1 MGKEGSLG
9 YQMMKAL
16 QGVFRPG
23 HSSREDR
30 KHGRTQYIRG
40 IGTMRSMVADVFG
53 FGRWTHST
61 YPEVHLLGQVSPEIA
76 QAYLAELVRRDVSG
90 GRIGRVAATL
100 RKLDAACR
108 RTGVFAE
115 DAPQLLPL
123 AEKEGMTGFHSDP
136 RPVSYGEE
144 EADRIV
150 AYVKERDPQVGLLL
164 ELMQLAGLRVS
175 EAAFLRNTDIDP
187 EAMTITLKGAVNHTK
202 GGRPRQITIARG
214 KRPILV
220 ALMELGSRH
229 PDGHVFTSR
238 RSLASRARAWVRKA
252 CEASGIEP
260 LGTHGLR
267 KTFATQEFCE
277 MMGAGIGE
285 KASVRMVARQ
295 LGHNRTSVVK
305 QSYLSPEVRSSA
317 REEP

>member
-40 IGTMRSMVADVFG
+40 ISTMRSMVADVFG
-53 FGRWTHST
+53 FGRWIHST
-61 YPEVHLLGQVSPEIA
+61 YLEVRSLAQVTPEMA
-76 QAYLAELVRRDVSG
+76 QAYVAELVRRDVSG
-90 GRIGRVAATL
+90 GRIGRVTATL
-100 RKLDAACR
+100 RKLDVACR
-108 RTGVFAE
+108 RAGVFAA

-123 AEKEGMTGFHSDP
+123 AGKGGMTGFHSDP
-136 RPVSYGEE
+136 RPVPYSEAD
-144 EADRIV
+144 ADRIV
-150 AYVKERDPQVGLLL
+150 AHVKERDPQVGMLL

-175 EAAFLRNTDIDP
+175 EAAFLRNSDIDP

-202 GGRPRQITIARG
+202 GGRPRQITIARE

-229 PDGHVFTSR
+229 PGGHVFTSR
-238 RSLASRARAWVRKA
+238 RSLASRARGWVRKA

-277 MMGAGIGE
+277 MMAAGMGE
-285 KASVRMVARQ
+285 KGSVRMVARQ
-295 LGHNRTSVVK
+295 LGHYRTSVVK
-305 QSYLSPEVRSSA
+305 QSYLNPDVIPSA
-317 REEP
+317 GEEP